1 MSSSALPTPPQHF
14 FDRIGVRDVSERVA
28 FAMREGTAF
37 SLVRLGDGEGR
48 MLCWP
53 GYQAPNEIA
62 NVSNTWFGRSD
73 LPKRDLDM
81 MADGLRRAVR
91 SADVLGVPTRSRL
104 SRFPVLRM
112 VFDGIDRYNLYV
124 PSQPLADAGM
134 HWFLQWSGALA
145 YLLRHRDC
153 IGVIGCRD
161 IGPQIAEAFCL
172 GSVRTYLVRGESAYP
187 GAISKPHW
195 PDGYNEVMG
204 QLESIRPGSVF
215 LVGAGLLGKIYCDKI
230 KSKGGIAID
239 IGSILDSWANVPSRV
254 ILDKNGSPTFTNT
267 SAAFTLDYCK
277 SVGDDWEQMA
287 ASLKSCAAEL
297 IPADTTI
304 TL

>member
-1 MSSSALPTPPQHF
+1 VTSSALPTPPQHF
-14 FDRIGVRDVSERVA
+14 FDRRGVRDVTERVA

-37 SLVRLGDGEGR
+37 SLVRLGYSEGP

-53 GYQAPNEIA
+53 GYQVQDEIETA
-62 NVSNTWFGRSD
+62 SNIWFGRSD
-73 LPKRDLDM
+73 FPKPDLDM

-91 SADVLGVPTRSRL
+91 SADVLGLPTRFRL
-104 SRFPVLRM
+104 SRHPVCRM

-124 PSQPLADAGM
+124 PSQSLADAAI

-172 GSVRTYLVRGESAYP
+172 GSVRTYLVRGESSYLGP
-187 GAISKPHW
+187 ISKPHW
-195 PDGYNEVMG
+195 PDGFNEVMG

-215 LVGAGLLGKIYCDKI
+215 LVGAGLLGKIYCDEI

-267 SAAFTLDYCK
+267 SPAFTLDYCK
-277 SVGDDWEQMA
+277 SVGDDWEQMT
-287 ASLKSCAAEL
+287 ASLKSRAAEL
-297 IPADTTI
+297 LSADTTI